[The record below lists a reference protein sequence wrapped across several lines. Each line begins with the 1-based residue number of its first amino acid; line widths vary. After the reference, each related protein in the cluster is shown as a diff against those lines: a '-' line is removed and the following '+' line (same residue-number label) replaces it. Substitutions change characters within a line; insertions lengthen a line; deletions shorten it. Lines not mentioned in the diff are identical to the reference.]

1 MYYREIQATDDQYRS
16 TFRCGDSLEHLVR
29 GEVGTVVEIW
39 APGVYEVEFADRNGR
54 AYAMAAIK
62 ADQLMLLHFEPVNQA
77 A

>member
-1 MYYREIQATDDQYRS
+1 MTNIEVHSVVAILEDLP
-16 TFRCGDSLEHLVR
+16 LEHLVR

-54 AYAMAAIK
+54 TYAMAALK
-62 ADQLMLLHFEPVNQA
+62 EDQLMLLHFEPVNQA